1 MPRPNVQYHQ
11 ATSVGR
17 ELEHIA
23 AAVRSG
29 RIGAGGPFGA
39 LCAERLA
46 SLLQAP
52 KVLMTKSCTHALEMM
67 AHLLGLEPGC
77 EVILPS
83 FAYVTT
89 ANAFAL
95 RAVQP
100 VFADIAEDTLDLDP
114 ASVRR
119 RLSPR
124 TKAIVALHYAGVGCA
139 MEELQQIAQQHGIAL
154 VEDNAHGLGGS
165 QSGRPLGSFGCL
177 SALSFHE
184 TKTVTC
190 GEGGALAI
198 NDPRLIERAEILLNK
213 GTDRARFLRGQVAS
227 YSWQDLGSSYELSE
241 LHAAFLWGQLECFEA
256 VQAKRTAQWQRY
268 ARELADWASRN
279 GVRMPVVPPGSVSS
293 CHIFALRLP
302 TPTLRER
309 FLAEMGQRGVESI
322 FHFLPLH
329 LSRMG
334 QTLGGRPG
342 DCPVA
347 EEASACLARL
357 PLANGLSAADQTQV
371 IEAVGAFRC

>member
-1 MPRPNVQYHQ
+1 MQRPKVQYHQ
-11 ATSVGR
+11 ATAVGR
-17 ELEHIA
+17 ELEHVA
-23 AAVRSG
+23 AATAAG

-39 LCAERLA
+39 RCAERLT
-46 SLLQAP
+46 SLLQAK
-52 KVLMTKSCTHALEMM
+52 KVLMTKSCTHGLEMM
-67 AHLLGLEPGC
+67 AHLLELEPGD

-95 RAVQP
+95 RAVRP
-100 VFADIAEDTLDLDP
+100 VFADITKDTLNIDP

-139 MEELQQIAQQHGIAL
+139 MAELQAIAQQHGLAL
-154 VEDNAHGLGGS
+154 VEDNAHGLGGA
-165 QSGRPLGSFGCL
+165 QAGRPLGSFGCL

-256 VQAKRTAQWQRY
+256 IQAQRIAQWQRY
-268 ARELADWASRN
+268 ARELADWGTRN
-279 GVRMPVVPPGSVSS
+279 GIRMPVVPADSVSS

-302 TPTLRER
+302 TPSLRER
-309 FLAEMGQRGVESI
+309 FLAEMAECGVQSI

-334 QTLGGRPG
+334 QQLGGRPG

-347 EEASACLARL
+347 EDAGACLARL
-357 PLANGLSAADQTQV
+357 PLANGLSAAEQTQV
-371 IEAVGAFRC
+371 IEAVRGFRC

>member
-1 MPRPNVQYHQ
+1 
-11 ATSVGR
+11 
-17 ELEHIA
+17 
-23 AAVRSG
+23 
-29 RIGAGGPFGA
+29 
-39 LCAERLA
+39 
-46 SLLQAP
+46 
-52 KVLMTKSCTHALEMM
+52 MM
-67 AHLLGLEPGC
+67 AHLLGLEAGD

-89 ANAFAL
+89 ANAVAL
-95 RAVQP
+95 RSVRP
-100 VFADIAEDTLDLDP
+100 VFADIAKDTLNLDP

-139 MEELQQIAQQHGIAL
+139 MAELQQIAQQHGIAL

-190 GEGGALAI
+190 GEGGALAL
-198 NDPRLIERAEILLNK
+198 NDPRLIERAEILLHK
-213 GTDRARFLRGQVAS
+213 GTDRARFLRGQVGS

-256 VQAKRTAQWQRY
+256 IQANRTVQWQRY
-268 ARELADWASRN
+268 ARELADWAASN
-279 GVRMPVVPPGSVSS
+279 GVRMPVVPAGSTSS

-302 TPTLRER
+302 TPALRVR
-309 FLAEMGQRGVESI
+309 FLAELAQGGVQSI

-334 QTLGGRPG
+334 QALGGRPG

-347 EEASACLARL
+347 EDTGACLARL
-357 PLANGLSAADQTQV
+357 PLANGLSAAEQTQV
-371 IEAVGAFRC
+371 IEAVRGFRC